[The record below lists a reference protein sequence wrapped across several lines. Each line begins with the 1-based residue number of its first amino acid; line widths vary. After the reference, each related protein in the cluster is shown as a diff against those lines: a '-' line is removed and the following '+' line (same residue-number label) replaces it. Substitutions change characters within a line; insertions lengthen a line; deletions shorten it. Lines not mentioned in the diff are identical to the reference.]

1 MDEKPTSP
9 RRLFNRE
16 KTERL
21 MAEVRLN
28 KEKVAL
34 RKGTK
39 TGLPLPIN
47 LPAPVFLKLDRPTA
61 WDSLSALFPNKTN
74 PEITLEQSVVNFKF
88 LDHDIIF
95 DFIPFLKRQKIISQ
109 ETLFSVRATL
119 REAIDQGRLG
129 FSIPVKDLETE
140 ALVKATRVCIENYAL
155 LGKLVSAVNALN
167 DDHHRLKIERNG
179 YCANLFSTLHQP
191 NFLEIAD
198 KISVDRRPC
207 HQTGRRKCITVELD
221 QLIPWQLNRYIS
233 GEDPI
238 PSPPVKACRPKEPAI
253 P

>member
-95 DFIPFLKRQKIISQ
+95 DLK
-109 ETLFSVRATL
+109 
-119 REAIDQGRLG
+119 
-129 FSIPVKDLETE
+129 
-140 ALVKATRVCIENYAL
+140 
-155 LGKLVSAVNALN
+155 
-167 DDHHRLKIERNG
+167 
-179 YCANLFSTLHQP
+179 
-191 NFLEIAD
+191 
-198 KISVDRRPC
+198 
-207 HQTGRRKCITVELD
+207 
-221 QLIPWQLNRYIS
+221 
-233 GEDPI
+233 
-238 PSPPVKACRPKEPAI
+238 
-253 P
+253 